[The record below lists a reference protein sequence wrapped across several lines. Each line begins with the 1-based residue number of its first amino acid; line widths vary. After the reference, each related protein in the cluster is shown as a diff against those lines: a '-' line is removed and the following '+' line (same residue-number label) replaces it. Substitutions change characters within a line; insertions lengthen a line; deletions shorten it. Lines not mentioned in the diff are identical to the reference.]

1 MEAVNNKRV
10 LTFDE
15 ALEYTGYK
23 RSYFYKLTYAGII
36 PHSKPNGKAIFF
48 DREKLEEWLLSNP
61 RKGLREMQTA
71 AANHVSS
78 NA

>member
-1 MEAVNNKRV
+1 MEQVSKKV

-15 ALEYTGYK
+15 VVFYTGYS
-23 RSYFYKLTYAGII
+23 RSYLQKLTSGGII

-61 RKGLREMQTA
+61 KNGFKERQSA
-71 AANHVSS
+71 AANYIS
-78 NA
+78 NTK